1 MSWQK
6 IVFEE
11 PNWISIK
18 GTDDR
23 QSKMFCHWA
32 SDRKSFVSGDISNY
46 EDYSFSETS
55 KRKVVPKWLSQQKF
69 EVAEYQKDKLNLK
82 CSDFWGFNVEIY
94 AQRIDAAEKPKLLE
108 QKFRW
113 VTETEEYMPKK
124 AKE

>member
-1 MSWQK
+1 
-6 IVFEE
+6 
-11 PNWISIK
+11 
-18 GTDDR
+18 
-23 QSKMFCHWA
+23 MFCHWA